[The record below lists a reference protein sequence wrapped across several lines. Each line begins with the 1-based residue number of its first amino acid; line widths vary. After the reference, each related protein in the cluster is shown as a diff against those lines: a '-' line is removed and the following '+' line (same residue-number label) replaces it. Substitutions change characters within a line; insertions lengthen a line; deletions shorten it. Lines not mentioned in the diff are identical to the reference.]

1 MSKQILEVGDIIS
14 YLDENGQYV
23 FVDLIVKDCLE
34 YNIYEVLDL
43 VSHEGVYKIM
53 WAPSESV
60 EVI

>member
-14 YLDENGQYV
+14 HLNENGQYV
-23 FVDLIVKDCLE
+23 FVDLIVKHCLD
-34 YNIYEVLDL
+34 NNTYEVLDL
-43 VSHEGVYKIM
+43 LSHEGVYKIM